1 MAIYRG
7 VVALDQS
14 WALSHLTFMI
24 TLLDNVTFQT
34 QPHTNRIEKGSKYSI
49 QKPFLTILGKH
60 LGFRSLQ
67 KSIFY
72 AWGRRAVKFGQVLL
86 VMCPLR
92 CLQETVRACDTR
104 WLWLHPHHRSP
115 SIYVRDLRHNY
126 SQAEVLIA
134 VWTGYQQKPAHG
146 SFCRPA
152 PNHTKSL
159 FYSLLL

>member
-1 MAIYRG
+1 MAIYSG

-34 QPHTNRIEKGSKYSI
+34 QPHTNRIEKGSKYLI

-86 VMCPLR
+86 AMCPLR
-92 CLQETVRACDTR
+92 CLQETVRACDTS
-104 WLWLHPHHRSP
+104 HRSP
-115 SIYVRDLRHNY
+115 SIYVRDPGHNY
-126 SQAEVLIA
+126 SQAEALIA